1 MNGELPIEGS
11 SPLSKKK
18 KKITE
23 IEYNQELEVQA
34 IHDYQKGW
42 QTALQKYLLEGP
54 SPQCC
59 QFYQS
64 KVPLTI

>member
-1 MNGELPIEGS
+1 MNGELPIKGS
-11 SPLSKKK
+11 FSLL

-23 IEYNQELEVQA
+23 KKYNQELEVQA
-34 IHDYQKGW
+34 IHDYQKRQ
-42 QTALQKYLLEGP
+42 QTALQKCLLEGP